1 MFNLLFVNILPG
13 LWFKYVMSWVEYLKL
28 PALQYAQCQCIFR
41 PQAVLCSTIWF
52 MGFQSE
58 TCNKFFPSLKVQ
70 TRHCIGAEL
79 PHFSNVKWLAG
90 SPSKILRS
98 HNFPVGRIRQK
109 RAKGSENFSARYFLS
124 IWYFK
129 RRSFWPP
136 SNCDLTSESRNL
148 FQESNPSRALK
159 VFVSKEL
166 LWNEPFLYFASNKVT
181 DQEKS
186 CSIDKKSHDR
196 GCPSD
201 RARDGPAEE
210 S

>member
-1 MFNLLFVNILPG
+1 MRTANAFSGPRRCSVAQFDSWDFNLKLATNSFPLSK
-13 LWFKYVMSWVEYLKL
+13 FK
-28 PALQYAQCQCIFR
+28 P
-41 PQAVLCSTIWF
+41 
-52 MGFQSE
+52 
-58 TCNKFFPSLKVQ
+58 N
-70 TRHCIGAEL
+70 IGAEL

-98 HNFPVGRIRQK
+98 HNFPVGGIRQK

-136 SNCDLTSESRNL
+136 SNCDLTSESRVI